1 LQAKRFLKRIKPV
14 IKAVFVDMDDTLI
27 VNKVLYDYAR
37 HELVGYLRNFGIA
50 PKESLAFEEKMDVEN
65 YKTLGYS
72 RTRFPLSFEMTL
84 KHFIPNAD
92 DDMVNDVR
100 AMAETVFETVAPLK
114 PGTLEAIDD
123 LTARFPVYIVTQ
135 GDRSVQEFRLSHL
148 PFKDKLSGAFIVD
161 KKSTET
167 FAALAQKLNLG
178 PGEAIM
184 VGDSIKSDV
193 IPAIQ
198 AGLLGAWIEE
208 HNWTAIEKAEFPTE
222 RAYKFS
228 SLSEFARHLSD
239 AGEIE
244 LPKPHRQRHAP
255 KPQAP
260 QP

>member
-1 LQAKRFLKRIKPV
+1 V
-14 IKAVFVDMDDTLI
+14 IKAVFVDMDNTLI
-27 VNKVLYDYAR
+27 VNEVLYDYAR
-37 HELVGYLRNFGIA
+37 HELAGYLCCFGID
-50 PKESLAFEEKMDVEN
+50 PKESFAIEKKTDVEN
-65 YKTLGYS
+65 YKTHGYS

-84 KHFIPNAD
+84 KHFIPKAD
-92 DDMVNDVR
+92 EEMIKEVR
-100 AMAETVFETVAPLK
+100 AMAETVFTTIAPLK
-114 PGTLEAIDD
+114 PGAKEAIED
-123 LTARFPVYIVTQ
+123 LTARFDVYIVTQ

-148 PFKDKLSGAFIVD
+148 PFKDKLAGDFIVD

-167 FAALAQKLNLG
+167 FAGLAKELNLG

-198 AGLLGAWIEE
+198 AGFLAAWIEE
-208 HNWTAIEKAEFPTE
+208 HNWTAIEKSEFPAE

-244 LPKPHRQRHAP
+244 LPKPHRQRPAP
-255 KPQAP
+255 KPP